1 MTKRFGGLA
10 VGVLIVA
17 AAAFTFGVLWMRSV
31 QGGGPVPYDIYG
43 FFYPNQVYAW
53 RSIRNFSGLL
63 WNPYQDC
70 GQPFFALSQVGV
82 LYPVNLVFAALER
95 EPALLASVLVNLS
108 IAGVGTWLLAAALG
122 LGPVPALCAALSFEL
137 GWVAAWLASW
147 SPIHIASLAWLP
159 VALWRTERLIQRP
172 TARRMIA
179 LGVVLT
185 IQDLPGFFQIGF
197 FTYQLIAL
205 RVLWACITRRAGSQL
220 RLLGCTAA
228 GLTLPVL
235 LGAVQL
241 FPSIEVARESL
252 RGFNL
257 PPDILGPA
265 FSWTRLA
272 GQLRSHFVFSG
283 YAIVALLALASL
295 LPIGSPAIAADDDV
309 RPAGATADRWNGI
322 AFYWLIALGY
332 FVLSVG
338 PGSLLYDVYERLP
351 LGRAFRDPSR
361 LAWVTNFALAML
373 AGWGVEAL
381 LSPARGAERMRRV
394 GALLGALLLLGLLGW
409 HNLHANDLLLG
420 GGTVLAAAM
429 AGAPR
434 WRPGASLLLPALIAL
449 GCIVF
454 GRPPVPLFG
463 LLRGDIYSTHAALF
477 ASLRDRLTP
486 QDRVFIAGRN
496 PDFSLMPKSASLF
509 QLPNIFDYETQAPR
523 LYVDYFTYMRSG
535 RRLQSIRDW
544 YWIFGKLLTPTMQ
557 RRLFDTT
564 AARYLLVDP
573 HLPIDQS
580 LRGGL
585 RLLNDDDA
593 VRVYENLQALPRARY
608 VSRAIVADDDQAL
621 AQLAGS
627 TLDPREVAWV
637 SRAPRSG
644 FLHGGDNATGSAEV
658 VDDSPERVAVRVQA
672 TQPGFLFLADE
683 YYPGWTVEVNGA
695 AAELLRANH
704 AFRLVEVPAGESTV
718 VFAYRPLSVGLGA
731 LVSFL
736 TAIAIAVLWY
746 RHGAAG

>member
-17 AAAFTFGVLWMRSV
+17 AAAFTFGVLWMRSAH
-31 QGGGPVPYDIYG
+31 GEGPVPYDIYG

-82 LYPVNLVFAALER
+82 LYPVNLVFAALDR
-95 EPALLASVLVNLS
+95 EPALLTSALINLS
-108 IAGVGTWLLAAALG
+108 ISGVGAFLLASALG

-159 VALWRTERLIQRP
+159 VALWRTERLLQRP
-172 TARRMIA
+172 TVRRVIA

-205 RVLWACITRRAGSQL
+205 RVLWACVTSRAAPRL
-220 RLLGCTAA
+220 RLLGFTAA
-228 GLTLPVL
+228 GLALPVL

-272 GQLRSHFVFSG
+272 GQLTSSFVFSG

-295 LPIGSPAIAADDDV
+295 LPIGSPAMDGAADI

-332 FVLSVG
+332 FALSVG

-373 AGWGVEAL
+373 AGWGAEAL

-394 GALLGALLLLGLLGW
+394 GALLGVLLLLGLLGW
-409 HNLHANDLLLG
+409 HNLQANDLLLG
-420 GGTVLAAAM
+420 GGTVLAAAL

-434 WRPGASLLLPALIAL
+434 WRPGASLLLPVLIAL

-477 ASLRDRLTP
+477 ASVRERLTP

-509 QLPNIFDYETQAPR
+509 QLPNVFDYETQAPR
-523 LYVDYFTYMRSG
+523 LYVDYFTYMRTG

-557 RRLFDTT
+557 RRLFDAT

-573 HLPIDQS
+573 RLPVEQS
-580 LRGGL
+580 LRGGI
-585 RLLNDDDA
+585 RLVSDGD

-608 VSRAIVADDDQAL
+608 VARAIVAADDDAL
-621 AQLAGS
+621 AQLAAS
-627 TLDPREVAWV
+627 PLDPREVAWV
-637 SRAPRSG
+637 SEAPRSG
-644 FLHGGDNATGSAEV
+644 FLHGGDGAAGSAEIV
-658 VDDSPERVAVRVQA
+658 TDLPERVVVRVRA
-672 TQPGFLFLADE
+672 TQPGFLFLADQ

-718 VFAYRPLSVGLGA
+718 VFAYRPLSVRLGA
-731 LVSFL
+731 AVSLL
-736 TAIAIAVLWY
+736 TAIAIAVVWY
-746 RHGAAG
+746 RDGAAR